1 MDFEQYRVLC
11 ARLGVVFDE
20 FERGDDASFRTMHD
34 MLLMIKKQLK
44 HDYPAHDE
52 KLNSWMKFDE

>member
-11 ARLGVVFDE
+11 ARLGVVLDE
-20 FERGDDASFRTMHD
+20 CYTEEPTIRVMHD

-44 HDYPAHDE
+44 RDYPAHDD
-52 KLNSWMKFDE
+52 KLNSWRYLDE